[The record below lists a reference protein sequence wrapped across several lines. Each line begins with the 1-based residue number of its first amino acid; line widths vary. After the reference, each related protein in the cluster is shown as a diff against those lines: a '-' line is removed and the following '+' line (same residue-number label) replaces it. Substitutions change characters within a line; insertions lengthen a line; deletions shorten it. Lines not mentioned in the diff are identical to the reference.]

1 MSVRVRVSSKRI
13 APDANCAGHEGR
25 RYNMAEQI
33 SAAEFQQKVLEA
45 DKPVLVDFFAT
56 WCGPCK
62 MMAPIIEEVA
72 QEKAGQAYVYK
83 VDVDEAQQ
91 VAAQYGIMSIP
102 TLILFENG
110 QAKKQVIGAQP
121 KPAVLSLFN

>member
-1 MSVRVRVSSKRI
+1 
-13 APDANCAGHEGR
+13 
-25 RYNMAEQI
+25 MAEQI
-33 SAAEFQQKVLEA
+33 TAAEFEQKVLKA

-62 MMAPIIEEVA
+62 MMAPVIDEIA
-72 QEKAGQAYVYK
+72 AEKAGQAYVYK
-83 VDVDEAQQ
+83 LDVDQAQG
-91 VAAQYGIMSIP
+91 VAATYRVMSIP

-121 KPAVLSLFN
+121 KQAVLNLFN